1 MNLDGILVKKLAKQG
16 GVGVAINL
24 GLTPQMLF
32 NEGKDG
38 LFFLNEHFRKYGVI
52 PDWATLIEAVPQ
64 MANVDDE
71 GLNESLEFLV
81 DKAMWRF
88 RGNLIQGGLKTAT
101 QLLGQSKPD
110 DAMKVLSE
118 AIARAEEANREKF
131 ASTVEMTS
139 KKDVDEAW
147 ADYQHRK
154 LLAGQPDGLPTPW
167 PSITNATM
175 GIHPGELWFIV
186 ARLKTGKTWALTLFA
201 KEVWEVAKKPV
212 LFVTMEMQPKR
223 IRRRMHALAGK
234 FPWGDF
240 IKATLNP
247 EVEKKYRTFLDGLDQ
262 MPKLTIVGSDRVQ
275 KPKDVELLIEETK
288 PGLVIIDGVYFM
300 SGQGEAGWEKL
311 NDAVTALQR
320 LTIKKNVP
328 ILASTQFAKKVGKD
342 QDEAEAG
349 DIGYAYGIAQA
360 ADVLMGIYRTPD
372 LEEKNQM
379 KVELMETRDTP
390 KVAIMSNWNLMTQDF
405 HELHVLSGD
414 NLPMGGPMG
423 GPPAIDAMAASVGAD
438 PSGPGVEY

>member
-1 MNLDGILVKKLAKQG
+1 LVKKLVKQG

-186 ARLKTGKTWALTLFA
+186 ARLKTGKT
-201 KEVWEVAKKPV
+201 
-212 LFVTMEMQPKR
+212 
-223 IRRRMHALAGK
+223 
-234 FPWGDF
+234 
-240 IKATLNP
+240 
-247 EVEKKYRTFLDGLDQ
+247 
-262 MPKLTIVGSDRVQ
+262 
-275 KPKDVELLIEETK
+275 
-288 PGLVIIDGVYFM
+288 
-300 SGQGEAGWEKL
+300 
-311 NDAVTALQR
+311 
-320 LTIKKNVP
+320 
-328 ILASTQFAKKVGKD
+328 
-342 QDEAEAG
+342 
-349 DIGYAYGIAQA
+349 
-360 ADVLMGIYRTPD
+360 
-372 LEEKNQM
+372 
-379 KVELMETRDTP
+379 
-390 KVAIMSNWNLMTQDF
+390 
-405 HELHVLSGD
+405 
-414 NLPMGGPMG
+414 
-423 GPPAIDAMAASVGAD
+423 
-438 PSGPGVEY
+438 

>member
-1 MNLDGILVKKLAKQG
+1 MNLDGILAKKLALQG
-16 GVGVAINL
+16 GLIGALKL

-32 NEGKDG
+32 NEGRDA
-38 LFFLNEHFRKYGVI
+38 LFFMMEHFQKYGAM
-52 PDWATLIEAVPQ
+52 PEWATLVDAVPQ
-64 MANVDDE
+64 MGDVDDE
-71 GLNESLEFLV
+71 GINEPVEFLV
-81 DKAMWRF
+81 DKIMWRY
-88 RGNLIQGGLKTAT
+88 RGNLLQGGMKTAT
-101 QLLGQSKPD
+101 NFLAGAKPD

-118 AIARAEEANREKF
+118 AIARADEACRDKF

-175 GIHPGELWFIV
+175 GIHPGELWFLA

-223 IRRRMHALAGK
+223 IRRRLHALAGK

-247 EVEKKYRTFLDGLDQ
+247 EVEKKYRSFLDGLDQ
-262 MPKLTIVGSDRVQ
+262 MPKLTIVGSDRVS
-275 KPKDVELLIEETK
+275 KPKDVEMMIEETK
-288 PGLVIIDGVYFM
+288 PALVIIDGVYFM
-300 SGQGEAGWEKL
+300 TGQGDAGWEKL

-320 LTIKKNVP
+320 LTVKKNIP
-328 ILASTQFAKKVGKD
+328 IVASTQFAKKVGKD
-342 QDEAEAG
+342 TDEAEAG

-360 ADVLMGIYRTPD
+360 ADVLMGIYRTPE
-372 LEEKNQM
+372 LEEENKM

-405 HELHVLSGD
+405 HELQVLSGD
-414 NLPMGGPMG
+414 NMMSGPLGGA
-423 GPPAIDAMAASVGAD
+423 PAIDAMAASVGTD
-438 PSGPGVEY
+438 QSGPGVEY